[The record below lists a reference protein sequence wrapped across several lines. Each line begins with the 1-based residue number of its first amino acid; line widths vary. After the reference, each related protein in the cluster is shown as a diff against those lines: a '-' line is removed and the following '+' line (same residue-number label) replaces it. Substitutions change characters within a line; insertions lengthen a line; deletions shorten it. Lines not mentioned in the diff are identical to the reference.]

1 MLREFAITPEVFLS
15 ASYESDGLY
24 QIVLSQISAELESLG
39 VVRDLQHGEWKRF
52 LAKQFSPRDVAGR
65 KVLEAI
71 VKRRRCVPSSL
82 KRVEQARD
90 EGLIWDRIALA
101 EHGAKAVRGVILTEL
116 QKRRHLE
123 SEIAESVCKL
133 HERPWWQ
140 DRQLSLQVRRSAKE
154 FIAELHPLFTHSTR
168 IDFVDPHLDL
178 DKPRYG
184 DFLSV
189 LRSIRRECEVIL
201 HIVAERS
208 FSQVNWEPFERLASS
223 MRRSVRV
230 VARGKGAFVDEMVP
244 AHDRYLLSDLACLSS
259 TNGFDFD
266 RKSMTLALLPPS
278 QKHRVTRFFD
288 KHYGVEVC
296 ARLIESR

>member
-1 MLREFAITPEVFLS
+1 MA
-15 ASYESDGLY
+15 
-24 QIVLSQISAELESLG
+24 
-39 VVRDLQHGEWKRF
+39 RDLQHGEWRHF
-52 LAKQFSPRDVAGR
+52 LTNQFSPRDVAGR

-71 VKRRRCVPSSL
+71 IKRRRCVPSFL
-82 KRVEQARD
+82 QRGEPTRD
-90 EGLIWDRIALA
+90 GVVIWDRIALA
-101 EHGAKAVRGVILTEL
+101 EHDAKAVRGVLLTEL
-116 QKRRHLE
+116 QKRQHPD
-123 SEIAESVCKL
+123 SEISESVCKL
-133 HERPWWQ
+133 HERSWWQ
-140 DRQLSLQVRRSAKE
+140 DRQHSLQVKRSAKE
-154 FIAELHPLFTHSTR
+154 FIAELRPLFTHSTR

-184 DFLSV
+184 DFASV

-208 FSQVNWEPFERLASS
+208 SSQVNWEPFERLASS
-223 MRRSVRV
+223 VRRSVRV

-278 QKHRVTRFFD
+278 QKDKVTRFFD
-288 KHYGVEVC
+288 KDYGVEVC
-296 ARLIESR
+296 TKLIESR